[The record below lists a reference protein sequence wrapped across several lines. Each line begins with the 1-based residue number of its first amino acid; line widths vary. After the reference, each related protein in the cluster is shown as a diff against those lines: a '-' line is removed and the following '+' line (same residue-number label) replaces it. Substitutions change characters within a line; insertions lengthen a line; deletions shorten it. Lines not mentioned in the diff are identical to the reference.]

1 MIQEISGPVSEE
13 KTAPGQKLLF
23 VGANICV
30 VSLAVDPLFSAGDE
44 ATPGQRALEVETRRH
59 TGTSSE

>member
-30 VSLAVDPLFSAGDE
+30 VSLAVDPLFSASDE
-44 ATPGQRALEVETRRH
+44 ATPGQRGRDRETH
-59 TGTSSE
+59 TETSSK